1 MPKKQPGTY
10 RTSSMQYTLGK
21 IRNARLGRDDLY
33 HLPVAKLIPPSENPY
48 TALAIDIRILGEITD
63 VYPSTIGVTTK
74 SPTVKAYH
82 VNIALATAALQAVNG
97 WYFQNKTH
105 FARDDLI
112 AALYPQQQSS

>member
-10 RTSSMQYTLGK
+10 RTSSMQNTLGN
-21 IRNARLGRDDLY
+21 IRNAPLPRDPLY

-48 TALAIDIRILGEITD
+48 TALALDIGILGGITD
-63 VYPSTIGVTTK
+63 VYPSTIGVITK
-74 SPTVKAYH
+74 NPAVKAYT
-82 VNIALATAALQAVNG
+82 VNMQMATAALQAVNG

-112 AALYPQQQSS
+112 AALYPQQQS